1 MKIYI
6 PEKNVGYNCLAM
18 HWSQLIFVKKDPDLR
33 LYLDATMNGL
43 NSNPC
48 KAKIIFR
55 YLKSSI
61 AYILIAVVIIYI
73 PFQKQR
79 LFREGGYGAGELSIS
94 TDYVEEYSDYSIQH
108 VMLTM
113 EVTESFEVSSPLLP
127 LGLHLKSI
135 GWYMDRRT
143 FLLQR
148 AQ

>member
-1 MKIYI
+1 MVSI
-6 PEKNVGYNCLAM
+6 CL
-18 HWSQLIFVKKDPDLR
+18 
-33 LYLDATMNGL
+33 GL
-43 NSNPC
+43 NV
-48 KAKIIFR
+48 
-55 YLKSSI
+55 
-61 AYILIAVVIIYI
+61 LITFVIIYLLL
-73 PFQKQR
+73 QKQR

-94 TDYVEEYSDYSIQH
+94 TDYVEEYSDYLIQH

-113 EVTESFEVSSPLLP
+113 EVMESFEASSPLLP